1 MLARIFR
8 GRRPELPLE
17 ADLEL
22 EQPNAVFYLAFTQ
35 NVLLV
40 L

>member
-1 MLARIFR
+1 MPAHIFR
-8 GRRPELPLE
+8 GRRPELSLE

-22 EQPNAVFYLAFTQ
+22 ERPNAVFYLAFTQ

-40 L
+40 F